1 MVSAPVFHPLGTT
14 HAALVVGD
22 LDSSSVCY
30 RERIGLALIIR
41 GDEHAILGGTCG
53 EKHLTLVQQGPKRG
67 AGYHHVGMEVA
78 SAEELLNS
86 ADRWT
91 AMAGTLIR
99 FVARAVRLS
108 AD

>member
-30 RERIGLALIIR
+30 RERIGLELIIR

-53 EKHLTLVQQGPKRG
+53 EKNLTLVQRGPKRG
-67 AGYHHVGMEVA
+67 AGYPHVGMEVA
-78 SAEELLNS
+78 TVEELLNS
-86 ADRWT
+86 VDNWN
-91 AMAGTLIR
+91 AMRGISR
-99 FVARAVRLS
+99 C
-108 AD
+108 